1 MASSDFYFMKEN
13 ISNNASRRTMNIK
26 NSNMIAMLWMLAF
39 LINNSSI
46 YNAVKSVCIVG
57 FNKKNCLK
65 SNYFQKNLSSNKAD
79 IVKQKQ
85 ALRNVRLIPCSE
97 VLYERANKFY
107 LHALAS

>member
-1 MASSDFYFMKEN
+1 
-13 ISNNASRRTMNIK
+13 
-26 NSNMIAMLWMLAF
+26 MIAMLWMLAF

-57 FNKKNCLK
+57 FNKKKFCLK

-85 ALRNVRLIPCSE
+85 ALRNVCLIPCSE